1 MEPLIHIAHLQKKF
15 CKDMRWSMWYG
26 MQDLLMA
33 GQQHTDHLRKHEFW
47 ALNDINLDVQKG
59 QSIGL
64 VGRNG
69 SGKTTLMRLIAGILP
84 PTSGAL
90 VVQGKVTPIFRLR
103 SGMHPHYSGR
113 DYVYIQ
119 AAMHGLSRERIDAQ
133 FDEIV
138 AFAELEDFIDAP
150 VGTYSSGMK
159 ARLGYSI
166 AMASDFEV
174 LIIDEALAVGDT
186 AFRRKCLH
194 NLKEVAKEKAII
206 FVSHDMDMVQAVS
219 NTIVVMDRGRIILQ
233 TSDVADG
240 IRHYQQEVKRVP
252 RLQAV
257 PAPGQLPQQPLL
269 NQLELISIHIPKTA
283 GTSFRL
289 ALEQVYGEGIARF
302 DIRQGKMELNEQP
315 FTGNRLPDTLQAIHG
330 HIKYPDLAQAID
342 LSGKPKLIT
351 WLREPVDR
359 VVSNYYYLL
368 EQRDRKRK
376 AGEDVT
382 NLTAKLGNSLEDFA
396 RTDFARNR
404 MSKFLAGLRPQ
415 DMFFIGSVERM
426 AEDLQVL
433 AHRMG
438 WPEVALPE
446 VNKSGSKVQEVSV
459 AMRQMIADLNHED
472 MVLYHEWL
480 ACQAT

>member
-1 MEPLIHIAHLQKKF
+1 MEPVVHIAHLQKKF

-26 MQDLLMA
+26 MQDLLMT
-33 GQQHTDHLRKHEFW
+33 GQAHPDHLRRHEFW
-47 ALNDINLDVQKG
+47 ALNDINLDIRKG

-119 AAMHGLSRERIDAQ
+119 AAMHGLSRQRIDAQ

-206 FVSHDMDMVQAVS
+206 FVSHDMDMVQEVS
-219 NTIVVMDRGRIILQ
+219 NTIVVMDRGRIILE
-233 TSDVADG
+233 THDVSEG
-240 IRHYQQEVKRVP
+240 IAHYQREVKKTP
-252 RLQAV
+252 RFHAI
-257 PAPGQLPQQPLL
+257 PATGQLPQQPLP

-289 ALEQVYGEGIARF
+289 ALEQVYGNGVARF
-302 DIRQGKMELNEQP
+302 DIRQGAMALNEQP
-315 FTGNRLPDTLQAIHG
+315 FTGSQLPHALKAIHG
-330 HIKYPDLAQAID
+330 HIKYPDLAKAID
-342 LSGKPKLIT
+342 LSAGPKLIT
-351 WLREPVDR
+351 WLRNPVDR

-368 EQRDRKRK
+368 EQRDRKQK
-376 AGEDVT
+376 AGEDISH
-382 NLTAKLGNSLEDFA
+382 LTAKLGNSLEDFA

-404 MSKFLAGLRPQ
+404 MSKFLSGLRPQ
-415 DMFFIGSVERM
+415 DMFFIGSVDRM
-426 AEDLQVL
+426 EEDVKVL
-433 AHRMG
+433 AKRMG
-438 WPEVALPE
+438 WPEVTLPQ
-446 VNKSGSKVQEVSV
+446 VNQSGRQQQKVSET
-459 AMRQMIADLNHED
+459 MRQLIADLNHED

-480 ACQAT
+480 AFQAT